1 MKIPFSVYDFFGY
14 LASGFLILCSAD
26 YAFDGE
32 WILRKDLWTVHAVFW
47 TLLAYIIGHIVA
59 NISSFLL
66 EYKFLRE
73 ILISPEE
80 TLFDEQ
86 KRGGFWPGIFPIFYR
101 PFPTE
106 TKRRVLE
113 RARTAGIERP
123 GRGLFFHC
131 LPLAMQHSHTLE
143 RLSTFLNL
151 YGFSRNISMA
161 ALLTVP
167 ILIVGMISSGFDE
180 YKLYWIIVAISV
192 FIGMFYRYLKFFKH
206 YTEEVFRSYAELP
219 ELSNKTEKGGSL

>member
-1 MKIPFSVYDFFGY
+1 MKIPFSIYDFFGY
-14 LASGFLILCSAD
+14 LASGFLILCAAD

-32 WILRKDLWTVHAVFW
+32 WLLRKELWTVHVVFW
-47 TLLAYIIGHIVA
+47 TLLSYIIGHIIA
-59 NISSFLL
+59 NISSFLF

-86 KRGGFWPGIFPIFYR
+86 KRGGFWPCIFPIFYR
-101 PFPTE
+101 PFPME

-113 RARTAGIERP
+113 KAKAAGIERP
-123 GRGLFFHC
+123 GRGLFSHC
-131 LPLAMQHSHTLE
+131 LSIVMGQSHTLE
-143 RLSTFLNL
+143 RLGTFLNL

-161 ALLTVP
+161 ALLAVP
-167 ILIVGMISSGFDE
+167 ILIAGMIKTGFE
-180 YKLYWIIVAISV
+180 ANKLYWLIVGFVI

-206 YTEEVFRSYAELP
+206 YTEEVFRAYAEMP
-219 ELSNKTEKGGSL
+219 APTQQVKS